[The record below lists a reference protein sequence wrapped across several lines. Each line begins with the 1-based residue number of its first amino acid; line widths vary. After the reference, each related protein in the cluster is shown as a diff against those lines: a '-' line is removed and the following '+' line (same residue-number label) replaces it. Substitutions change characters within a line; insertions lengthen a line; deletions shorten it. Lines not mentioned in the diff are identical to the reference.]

1 MKILVFSH
9 KECWRSPDSPSGWAT
24 DGGFAFHMQA
34 IASLADELE
43 IVCYERKRKPN
54 GEVFFKDPKLS
65 FSTIELK
72 PFSGIKRKLWVLSLA
87 FSRLRF
93 FMRKIREADMV
104 HTPIPSD
111 LATIAMVLAKRLKKP
126 LFIRHC
132 GNWKEPKTKAEFFW
146 KNFMEKNAGDNMLC
160 LATGGASNAPS
171 DVNPNIK
178 WIFSSS
184 LLKSEMGKP
193 VRRSNSDNTKKPFKL
208 IVVSRQSYH
217 KGAGRTMAALSVLK
231 QRGINA
237 EFTII
242 GDGDY
247 LDDLKKLAVEL
258 DLTDQVNF
266 LGQVGSTEV
275 INQLRQAD
283 LFVFPTTAPE
293 GFPKSVLEAMS
304 AGLPII
310 TSRVS
315 VLPELVGNTDSG
327 FALEELSPEA
337 IADAIQT
344 LASDEAIYTRFS
356 TNAYKKAQEYTLE
369 NWADTIRDHLNA
381 TFDWSLTRNQEIL
394 K

>member
-9 KECWRSPDSPSGWAT
+9 KECWKSSDSPSGWAT
-24 DGGFAFHMQA
+24 DGGFVFHMQA

-43 IVCYERKRKPN
+43 IVCYERKRKPD

-72 PFSGIKRKLWVLSLA
+72 PYSGVKRKLWVLYLA

-111 LATIAMVLAKRLKKP
+111 LATIAMVLSKWMKKP

-146 KNFMEKNAGDNMLC
+146 KDFMEKNAGNNVLC

-171 DVNPNIK
+171 EVNPNIK

-184 LLKSEMGKP
+184 LLKGEMEKP
-193 VRRSNSDNTKKPFKL
+193 VRPLNSAKTKKTVRL

-217 KGAGRTMAALSVLK
+217 KGAGRTLAALSVLK
-231 QRGINA
+231 QRGIHA
-237 EFTII
+237 EFTIV

-247 LDDLKKLAVEL
+247 LDDLKKLVAEL
-258 DLTDQVNF
+258 GLTGQVSF

-304 AGLPII
+304 VGLPVI

-315 VLPELVGNTDSG
+315 VLPELVGKTDSG

-344 LASDEAIYTRFS
+344 LALDEAMHSRFS
-356 TNAYKKAQEYTLE
+356 NNAYKKAQEYTLE
-369 NWADTIRDHLNA
+369 KWADTISDHLNT
-381 TFDWSLTRNQEIL
+381 TFDWSLTRSQEIL